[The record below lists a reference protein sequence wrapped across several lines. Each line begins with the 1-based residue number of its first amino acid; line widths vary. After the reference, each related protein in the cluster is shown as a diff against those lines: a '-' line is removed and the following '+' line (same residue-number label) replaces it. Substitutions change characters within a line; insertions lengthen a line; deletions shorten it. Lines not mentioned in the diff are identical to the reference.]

1 MSDEPNCWAI
11 DEPHVA
17 TIDEGGEGRDAASD
31 AEHDDEPLLAASD
44 EPLLAAIDEGGEGRD
59 AASDAE
65 EDEDEGRSAA
75 ADVVEVEVA
84 HARGPR
90 FARTRGR
97 VVAVG
102 EGRDAAA
109 DAGEDGDEDRVAA
122 PDVVGDEHCTDE
134 EGVHAFCNFA
144 QGS

>member
-17 TIDEGGEGRDAASD
+17 T
-31 AEHDDEPLLAASD
+31 
-44 EPLLAAIDEGGEGRD
+44 IDEGGEGRD

-84 HARGPR
+84 HACGPHS
-90 FARTRGR
+90 ARTRGR

-109 DAGEDGDEDRVAA
+109 DAGEDGDEGRVAA
-122 PDVVGDEHCTDE
+122 ADVAGDEHCTDE
-134 EGVHAFCNFA
+134 EGVHAFCKFA